1 MKKQKFST
9 SKRLPA
15 QGYTIIELLFAV
27 VNFTFVLMIAVSAFI
42 VVMRIYNKAAF
53 ARQTQQAT
61 RSVVDQMSNDIRLA
75 SVVTVTSSPTTSIC
89 LTTKSPTEGSVKY
102 FLRPPNPYSD
112 PPKTAAVIREGYAT
126 TETGCSA
133 SPTTTRQMTADSMSV
148 TNLVFTKIV
157 RDYSGATTVTSPELP
172 YGTAVRIDISVT
184 KGTSSGVSDPF
195 YDETSFTTLV
205 NARGGS

>member
-9 SKRLPA
+9 SKKLPP

-75 SVVTVTSSPTTSIC
+75 SVVLVTSSPATSIC
-89 LTTKSPTEGSVKY
+89 LTTKSPTEGSVRY
-102 FLRPPNPYSD
+102 YLRPSGPST
-112 PPKTAAVIREGYAT
+112 TAAVIREGYAT

-133 SPTTTRQMTADSMSV
+133 SPTTTRQMTAEGMSV

-157 RDYSGATTVTSPELP
+157 RDYSGAATVTSPELP

>member
-1 MKKQKFST
+1 MKKYKIST
-9 SKRLPA
+9 GKRLSA
-15 QGYTIIELLFAV
+15 KGYTIIELLFAV

-61 RSVVDQMSNDIRLA
+61 RSVVEQMTNDIRLA
-75 SVVTVTSSPTTSIC
+75 SVVSVTSSPTESIC
-89 LTTKSPTEGSVKY
+89 LTTKSPTEGSVRY
-102 FLRPPNPYSD
+102 YLRPSSG
-112 PPKTAAVIREGYAT
+112 PPTPASVIREGFPTAVT
-126 TETGCSA
+126 DCLA
-133 SPTTTRQMTADSMSV
+133 SPTTTRQMTADNLSV

-157 RDYSGATTVTSPELP
+157 RTYDGGTTVIDPSLP